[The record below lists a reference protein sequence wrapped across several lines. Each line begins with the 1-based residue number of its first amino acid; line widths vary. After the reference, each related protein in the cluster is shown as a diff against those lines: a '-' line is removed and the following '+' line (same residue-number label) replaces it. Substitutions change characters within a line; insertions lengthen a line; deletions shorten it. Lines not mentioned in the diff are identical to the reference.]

1 MIVRILGDA
10 VYDLPDAEAG
20 TVERLDHALGAALEQ
35 GDEPGLQS
43 VLGQLIA
50 HVRAE
55 GTPVPAED
63 MRPSDLAVPH
73 EGSSLNEV
81 RALLASET

>member
-10 VYDLPDAEAG
+10 VYELPDAESA
-20 TVERLDHALGAALEQ
+20 TVEQLDEALGAALEQ

-55 GTPVPAED
+55 GTPVPAD
-63 MRPSDLAVPH
+63 DLRPSDLAVPH
-73 EGSSLNEV
+73 EGSSLDEV
-81 RALLASET
+81 RALLASES